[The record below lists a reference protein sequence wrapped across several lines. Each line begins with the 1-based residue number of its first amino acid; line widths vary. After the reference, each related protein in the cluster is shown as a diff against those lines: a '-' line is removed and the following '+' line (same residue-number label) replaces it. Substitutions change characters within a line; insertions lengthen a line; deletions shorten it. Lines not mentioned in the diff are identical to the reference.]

1 MGRPSRR
8 RRCGCGRPSS
18 PASAPQVTP
27 ATLCRA
33 RSRGQPGRAPARLRR
48 HRSILSRA
56 RSLTAPL
63 QEKRRTTLT
72 KEKAMKKR
80 LKDRVRVKKETLR
93 QLTPVEDKEAKK
105 VQGGVLCSKCA
116 TTCLACRIGTSG

>member
-1 MGRPSRR
+1 
-8 RRCGCGRPSS
+8 
-18 PASAPQVTP
+18 
-27 ATLCRA
+27 
-33 RSRGQPGRAPARLRR
+33 
-48 HRSILSRA
+48 
-56 RSLTAPL
+56 
-63 QEKRRTTLT
+63 
-72 KEKAMKKR
+72 MKKR